1 MPMHIH
7 FILTMCLCSWQNSDD
22 FPILSPQGGNSYAIQ
37 KECAILPL
45 PVNLSHVILQH
56 VELLLSD
63 CNSFKK
69 KTHTSNPLYVVVQ
82 CDLSLMCFYD
92 APKALFD
99 VYLDFVQ

>member
-1 MPMHIH
+1 MI
-7 FILTMCLCSWQNSDD
+7 

-69 KTHTSNPLYVVVQ
+69 TTQVSFCMLQFSVTAFYV
-82 CDLSLMCFYD
+82 LL
-92 APKALFD
+92 
-99 VYLDFVQ
+99 